1 MDHRK
6 DRVPKDRGR
15 KKRRG
20 KSNIAV
26 HACNPGSQK
35 ADREL
40 KIGGQAGLH
49 SESEATLCYIAKHF
63 FKRRR
68 EEREIKLNKSRLKVS
83 KHFKR

>member
-6 DRVPKDRGR
+6 DRIPKDRGR

-20 KSNIAV
+20 KSNIAA

-63 FKRRR
+63 SR
-68 EEREIKLNKSRLKVS
+68 EGEKKEK
-83 KHFKR
+83 

>member
-6 DRVPKDRGR
+6 DRIPKDRGR

-26 HACNPGSQK
+26 HACNPGSQE

-40 KIGGQAGLH
+40 QIAGQAGLH
-49 SESEATLCYIAKHF
+49 SESEATLYYIAKHF
-63 FKRRR
+63 SR
-68 EEREIKLNKSRLKVS
+68 EGEKEEK
-83 KHFKR
+83 